1 MFAEKH
7 GTILLGH
14 QFYIEVE
21 ETGKKWAVPDSL
33 LQEGD
38 SGIKWLQ
45 VSAST
50 YGLCNILNRGS
61 VGRVPSL
68 KNAPGYLQLQTKV
81 ASTIH
86 HLQTPSTD
94 TDLFDGQGKTK
105 KTKVALP
112 SQFEVDL
119 EPYGNLVVKAP
130 SNAREDIKILF
141 TAPNLDVF
149 VKFMIGTGAECTQ
162 PERRSYQSTGKYAKA
177 SWT

>member
-1 MFAEKH
+1 M
-7 GTILLGH
+7 
-14 QFYIEVE
+14 
-21 ETGKKWAVPDSL
+21 
-33 LQEGD
+33 
-38 SGIKWLQ
+38 
-45 VSAST
+45 
-50 YGLCNILNRGS
+50 NRGS

-81 ASTIH
+81 ASTTH

-130 SNAREDIKILF
+130 SNAREDIKICSQL
-141 TAPNLDVF
+141 PIWMCLSKCKRKN
-149 VKFMIGTGAECTQ
+149 
-162 PERRSYQSTGKYAKA
+162 KA
-177 SWT
+177 SAAA

>member
-1 MFAEKH
+1 MH
-7 GTILLGH
+7 LGT
-14 QFYIEVE
+14 
-21 ETGKKWAVPDSL
+21 
-33 LQEGD
+33 
-38 SGIKWLQ
+38 
-45 VSAST
+45 
-50 YGLCNILNRGS
+50 CNFKPKLHPQSII
-61 VGRVPSL
+61 
-68 KNAPGYLQLQTKV
+68 Y
-81 ASTIH
+81 
-86 HLQTPSTD
+86 LQTPSTD

-162 PERRSYQSTGKYAKA
+162 PERRSFQSTGKYAKA
-177 SWT
+177 A

>member
-1 MFAEKH
+1 MEPFYWATSFTLKWKR
-7 GTILLGH
+7 LGR
-14 QFYIEVE
+14 Q
-21 ETGKKWAVPDSL
+21 WAVPDSL

-130 SNAREDIKILF
+130 SNAREDINILF

-177 SWT
+177 S